1 MALLNLHFTN
11 HFRDH
16 TQMNASNKALGKYAL
31 ITGAS
36 GGIGRAIALQLCSDG
51 YAPILVARTA
61 DRLKDTAAELADRF
75 PELDVRVETCDVADS
90 AQVTALYGRI
100 SDAGLR
106 IDVLVNGAGI
116 SGGGITAQVSDTLW
130 LNVMNTNLNGMFFM
144 TRELLRLE
152 LMPKGGRIINIASTG
167 GKQGVIH
174 GSPYCASKHGMVG
187 FTKALGLELARN
199 HSAITVNAVCPGF
212 VETEMAER
220 VRQHYAK
227 IWNVD
232 LDEARRRVE
241 ERVPI
246 GRYIDPDEV
255 AAMVSYV
262 ASPAAAGVTAQA
274 LNVCGGLGNY

>member
-1 MALLNLHFTN
+1 
-11 HFRDH
+11 
-16 TQMNASNKALGKYAL
+16 MNQNTGRTAL

-36 GGIGRAIALQLCSDG
+36 GGIGKAIAIGLCKDG
-51 YAPILVARTA
+51 FNPILVARHGA
-61 DRLKDTAAELADRF
+61 KLRDTAGDLAAQF
-75 PELDVRVETCDVADS
+75 PELSVRTETCDVADS
-90 AQVTALYGRI
+90 AQVTALYTRLQA
-100 SDAGLR
+100 AGLKVD
-106 IDVLVNGAGI
+106 ILVNGAGI
-116 SGGGITAQVSDTLW
+116 SGGGVTAQITDDVW

-152 LMPKGGRIINIASTG
+152 MMGEGGRIINIASTG

-199 HSAITVNAVCPGF
+199 NSGITVNAVCPGF

-227 IWNVD
+227 IWGVD

-246 GRYIDPDEV
+246 GRYIEPCEV